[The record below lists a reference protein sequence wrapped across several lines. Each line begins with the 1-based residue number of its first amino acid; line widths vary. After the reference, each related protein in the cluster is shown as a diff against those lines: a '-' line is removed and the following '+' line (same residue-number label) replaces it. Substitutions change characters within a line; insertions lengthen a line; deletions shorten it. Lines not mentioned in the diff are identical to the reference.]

1 MLAVLCVYVGGDWF
15 WTAAVPVIFGL
26 SVLLMPVVIRQIP
39 LPNLLLNHKA
49 LLVMIWDTLWLYG
62 IMFSSSK
69 YSSSEFYWHNSL
81 LITSWCLLLPWAV
94 FVIIRYLQLHP
105 LAKTGLVILVTGV
118 FSATINDAI
127 RLILLPDGATNVP
140 SILEANLFQWTGYPQ
155 TDANARVLILIG
167 SVVIGVMLFF
177 FGLNAGR
184 KKK

>member
-1 MLAVLCVYVGGDWF
+1 
-15 WTAAVPVIFGL
+15 
-26 SVLLMPVVIRQIP
+26 
-39 LPNLLLNHKA
+39 
-49 LLVMIWDTLWLYG
+49 
-62 IMFSSSK
+62 
-69 YSSSEFYWHNSL
+69 
-81 LITSWCLLLPWAV
+81 
-94 FVIIRYLQLHP
+94 
-105 LAKTGLVILVTGV
+105 V

-155 TDANARVLILIG
+155 TDANARVLTLIG